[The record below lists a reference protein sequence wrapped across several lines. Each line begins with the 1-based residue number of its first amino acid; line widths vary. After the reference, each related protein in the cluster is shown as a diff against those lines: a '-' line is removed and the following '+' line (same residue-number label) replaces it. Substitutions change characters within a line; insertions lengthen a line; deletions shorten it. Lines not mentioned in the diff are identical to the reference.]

1 MRYDGELFTDDAKEV
16 ADSNFLKSNLR
27 TSKYYL
33 IVLAFLGL
41 GYLVITK
48 VQKGN
53 EWSPDIIAKRIKL
66 TD

>member
-16 ADSNFLKSNLR
+16 ADSNFLKS
-27 TSKYYL
+27 SSDFKYYL

-48 VQKGN
+48 VQK
-53 EWSPDIIAKRIKL
+53 K
-66 TD
+66 